1 MSSVWFVLATVA
13 GFVAG
18 IVVLCSYEML
28 SEELRDRVN
37 DIPEWLIRCAGRRLS
52 EDVRV
57 QLVDEWTAELDAIL
71 DDHHAKLRPLTRLL
85 IGIRYALGLLRA
97 AGKVDCVLHGE
108 DGTQPSFHPR
118 IDLAVL
124 RGAVPAVRVGAFG
137 VGFGMAIGAH
147 ADVGVAAEIAL
158 GVGGGVGALM
168 LGVLAGT
175 RLAAPAALGVGLG
188 AGLGAEFGISV
199 TSLSLAFGGVLVAT
213 LVGAV
218 LAHAR
223 DRPG

>member
-85 IGIRYALGLLRA
+85 IGIRYALGLLGTDA
-97 AGKVDCVLHGE
+97 LHLVHAVD
-108 DGTQPSFHPR
+108 HPL
-118 IDLAVL
+118 D
-124 RGAVPAVRVGAFG
+124 
-137 VGFGMAIGAH
+137 
-147 ADVGVAAEIAL
+147 
-158 GVGGGVGALM
+158 
-168 LGVLAGT
+168 
-175 RLAAPAALGVGLG
+175 G
-188 AGLGAEFGISV
+188 AGSDGRHV
-199 TSLSLAFGGVLVAT
+199 
-213 LVGAV
+213 
-218 LAHAR
+218 
-223 DRPG
+223 